1 MTILTVMILAA
12 MLAAVASLGFGV
24 AAMVSDGQVNHQ
36 GSAEWM
42 VWRVSF
48 QALAFVLILM
58 ALVG

>member
-1 MTILTVMILAA
+1 MTILTVMIVAA

-36 GSAEWM
+36 GSVQWM